1 MDIKEYL
8 NQIQRYEKIINNKLE
23 EIEHLKLLAT
33 SISASTYGIERVQT
47 SGSQDKIGDTIAKLV
62 DAQRELADNVVELM
76 EKKQKLID
84 IIESV
89 KNPQY
94 YDFLYKRYVEGKKLT
109 VIADEMEYNEE
120 YIKQFHGKAVN
131 YVKEMLNFES

>member
-1 MDIKEYL
+1 M
-8 NQIQRYEKIINNKLE
+8 
-23 EIEHLKLLAT
+23 LAT

-84 IIESV
+84 VIESV
-89 KNPQY
+89 ENPQY
-94 YDFLYKRYVEGKKLT
+94 YDFCINDT
-109 VIADEMEYNEE
+109 
-120 YIKQFHGKAVN
+120 
-131 YVKEMLNFES
+131 

>member
-84 IIESV
+84 VE
-89 KNPQY
+89 NPQY
-94 YDFLYKRYVEGKKLT
+94 YDFLYKRYVEKKKLT

-131 YVKEMLNFES
+131 YVKEMLNFKS

>member
-8 NQIQRYEKIINNKLE
+8 NQIQRYEKVINNKLE
-23 EIEHLKLLAT
+23 EIEHLKSLAT
-33 SISASTYGIERVQT
+33 SISASAYGIERVQT

-76 EKKQKLID
+76 DKKQKLID

-94 YDFLYKRYVEGKKLT
+94 YDFLYKRY
-109 VIADEMEYNEE
+109 
-120 YIKQFHGKAVN
+120 GKAVN
-131 YVKEMLNFES
+131 YVKEMLNFKS

>member
-8 NQIQRYEKIINNKLE
+8 NQIQRYEKVINNKLE
-23 EIEHLKLLAT
+23 EIEHLKSLAT
-33 SISASTYGIERVQT
+33 SISASAYGIERVQT

-76 EKKQKLID
+76 DKKQKLID

-109 VIADEMEYNEE
+109 VIADEMKYNEE

-131 YVKEMLNFES
+131 YVKEMLNFKS

>member
-1 MDIKEYL
+1 MLTGQFCFFNCCLSSQRINDNRTQKAAFLYKASKKTAFILLFLIKL
-8 NQIQRYEKIINNKLE
+8 IK
-23 EIEHLKLLAT
+23 T
-33 SISASTYGIERVQT
+33 
-47 SGSQDKIGDTIAKLV
+47 V
-62 DAQRELADNVVELM
+62 D

-84 IIESV
+84 VIESV

-131 YVKEMLNFES
+131 YVKELLNFKS

>member
-47 SGSQDKIGDTIAKLV
+47 SGSQDKIGDTIAKL
-62 DAQRELADNVVELM
+62 ADNVVELM

-84 IIESV
+84 VIESV

-131 YVKEMLNFES
+131 YVKELLNFKS

>member
-62 DAQRELADNVVELM
+62 DAQRELADNVVEFM

-84 IIESV
+84 VIESV
-89 KNPQY
+89 ENPQY
-94 YDFLYKRYVEGKKLT
+94 YDFCINDT
-109 VIADEMEYNEE
+109 
-120 YIKQFHGKAVN
+120 
-131 YVKEMLNFES
+131 